1 MTIVR
6 LALWLGLSLTCA
18 FAFHERYWRWR
29 DCFNELGRC
38 YDSEASM
45 MTEAAGPIWAALT
58 LLFAALAA
66 RALWEPPGTTGRP
79 SDPLIR
85 HFSVDFYAPFH
96 ARVGARG

>member
-38 YDSEASM
+38 YDSEAGV
-45 MTEAAGPIWAALT
+45 MTEAAGLIWAALA
-58 LLFAALAA
+58 LVFAALAA
-66 RALWEPPGTTGRP
+66 RALW
-79 SDPLIR
+79 PLLR
-85 HFSVDFYAPFH
+85 QRAAPQQP
-96 ARVGARG
+96 